1 MGKKRNRRSRRLET
15 PSPERETNNTQI
27 ETPSAGND
35 TLTNSNVIVQESL
48 EDGASKTQLMELS
61 VISIEAKIWS
71 QMFQQTNN
79 DRIARMKK
87 KWTTN

>member
-79 DRIARMKK
+79 DRIEKMKK